1 MVIGRRHDVPV
12 LNRRLYLPED
22 VEHVAAS
29 EGKLHPAAGIDYFAI
44 AENIYPW
51 HRIPDLVIGR
61 PRYDNF
67 LVMTASLHNM
77 GVVDAT
83 ETAVA
88 LHQSDIEGSRSGH
101 RHSDSNY
108 NRDVIKRYAARRRG
122 CLRTTCTKYITKL
135 TTEIVRTS
143 NATSQSE
150 RRIERNIVVVLR
162 SNSRQ

>member
-1 MVIGRRHDVPV
+1 M

-101 RHSDSNY
+101 SHSDSNY
-108 NRDVIKRYAARRRG
+108 NERYAARRRG
-122 CLRTTCTKYITKL
+122 CLRTTCTKYIAKL

-162 SNSRQ
+162 SNSKQ